1 MDILAVASVQAGAAG
16 FNYNKG
22 CAQAFNSGVGLQD
35 ITLDNP
41 ADAAECGIY
50 ACVVGAAAGTCTVQ
64 HISDTVKRVST
75 FIAVAGVPTLSNAV
89 PFTFLLI
96 R

>member
-1 MDILAVASVQAGAAG
+1 MDILAVASVAAGGAA
-16 FNYNKG
+16 FTYNKG
-22 CAQAFNSGVGLQD
+22 CASVANSGVGLND

-41 ADAAECGIY
+41 ADFAACTIFG
-50 ACVVGAAAGTCTVQ
+50 ASLNGAASSVTLT

-75 FIAVAGVPTLSNAV
+75 FLEIAGVMTPSNLV

>member
-41 ADAAECGIY
+41 ADEFECGIY
-50 ACVVGAAAGTCTVQ
+50 AVPVGAAAATCTVT
-64 HISDTVKRVST
+64 HLSDTVKRVST
-75 FIAVAGVPTLSNAV
+75 FTVVAGVPTLSDAV